1 MNDTRRAVLD
11 AVADGPISGPDLAE
25 RLAISRNAVWKH
37 VEALRDAGFEI
48 ASGDDGY
55 ALDGVPEY
63 GGPAVEFGL
72 DAPFSVEYHD
82 AVGSTNDRARELA
95 EEGASDAV
103 VLADEQTGSR
113 GRLDREWAA
122 PSGGV
127 WLSAVLRP
135 DLPPARAPALTLAAA
150 VAATDAAREAGV
162 PAEIKWPNDV
172 LVSEA
177 SESTSAPN
185 SDGAPAF
192 DDAPDGEAAER
203 VVSERD
209 SEVRG
214 TPSRGGRKLA
224 GILTEMEGEA
234 GRVSWVVV
242 GVGLNANV
250 SVDSLPEGAT
260 SVRHEV
266 GDVDRR
272 VFVQRFLERF
282 DELRTDPEATVEAW
296 RDRSATLGRR
306 VRVET
311 PTEEIVGEAVDV
323 AVPGALVVETDD
335 GERVRVHAGDCEH
348 LRPV

>member
-1 MNDTRRAVLD
+1 MNDTRRAVLE

-25 RLAISRNAVWKH
+25 RLDISRNAVWKH

-48 ASGDDGY
+48 ESEEGGY
-55 ALDGVPEY
+55 LLGGVPEY

-72 DAPFSVEYHD
+72 GAPFAVEYHD
-82 AVGSTNDRARELA
+82 AIGSTNDRARELA
-95 EEGASDAV
+95 AEGASDVV

-113 GRLDREWAA
+113 GRLDREWSA

-127 WLSAVLRP
+127 WASAVLRP
-135 DLPPARAPALTLAAA
+135 DLPPAHAPALTLAAA
-150 VAATDAAREAGV
+150 VATTDAAREAGV

-172 LVSEA
+172 LVS
-177 SESTSAPN
+177 
-185 SDGAPAF
+185 GANETAE
-192 DDAPDGEAAER
+192 GEATAET
-203 VVSERD
+203 E
-209 SEVRG
+209 E
-214 TPSRGGRKLA
+214 TPDRGGRKLA

-242 GVGLNANV
+242 GVGVNANV
-250 SVDSLPEGAT
+250 SADDLPEGAT
-260 SVRHEV
+260 SVREEV

-272 VFVQRFLERF
+272 VFVQRLLERL
-282 DELRTDPEATVEAW
+282 DELRADPEATIDAW
-296 RDRSATLGRR
+296 RDRSATLGQR

-311 PTEEIVGEAVDV
+311 ATGEIVGEAVDV
-323 AVPGALVVETDD
+323 AVPGALVVETDE

>member
-1 MNDTRRAVLD
+1 MNDTRRAVLE
-11 AVADGPISGPDLAE
+11 AVADGPVSGPDLAD

-37 VEALRDAGFEI
+37 VEGLREAGFEI
-48 ASGDDGY
+48 ESDEEGY
-55 ALDGVPEY
+55 LLGGVPDY

-72 DAPFSVEYHD
+72 DAPFTVEYHD

-95 EEGASDAV
+95 GEGVEDVV

-113 GRLDREWAA
+113 GRLDREWSA

-127 WLSAVLRP
+127 WVSPVLRP
-135 DLPPARAPALTLAAA
+135 DLPPAHAPALTLAAA
-150 VAATDAAREAGV
+150 VATTDAAREAGV

-172 LVSEA
+172 LV
-177 SESTSAPN
+177 
-185 SDGAPAF
+185 
-192 DDAPDGEAAER
+192 PDETTENEETTEGEE
-203 VVSERD
+203 
-209 SEVRG
+209 
-214 TPSRGGRKLA
+214 TPDRGGRKLA

-234 GRVSWVVV
+234 GRVSWVTV
-242 GVGLNANV
+242 GVGVNANV
-250 SVDSLPEGAT
+250 SADELPEGAT
-260 SVRHEV
+260 SIREEV

-272 VFVQRFLERF
+272 VFVQRLLERF
-282 DELRTDPEATVEAW
+282 DELRADPEATIDAW
-296 RDRSATLGRR
+296 RERSATLGQR

-311 PTEEIVGEAVDV
+311 ATGEIVGEAVDV